1 MQVML
6 IGNAC
11 GQIKTNRF
19 INYQKP
25 HQKIVMWEDG
35 REDVSGQNIGRP
47 YNELLITLMTKTRLT
62 HDEWELNGEPGFG
75 DYRVKFKGRYDFGD
89 RRSPLPNV

>member
-1 MQVML
+1 ML
-6 IGNAC
+6 PARHDAVL
-11 GQIKTNRF
+11 RF
-19 INYQKP
+19 EVF
-25 HQKIVMWEDG
+25 HRDLEDG